1 MRAITAPSAL
11 HPQCG
16 IRKRRMRAWV
26 QKSEFWGSDPDSV
39 TCQSDQE
46 IYLFPLCLN
55 SLVRK
60 MQSLAGLV
68 GSKKKKRVY
77 WYLCKLHSQVLLI
90 LTKCSFNANCSIII
104 ISLIIGHV
112 IIISQEIL
120 LSPEVRNSSSGQ
132 TSCLAK
138 THSFC
143 SYQRGY
149 PVSDGSCVGPSVS
162 IQ

>member
-1 MRAITAPSAL
+1 MRAITAPSTL

-16 IRKRRMRAWV
+16 ICKRRMRAWV

-39 TCQSDQE
+39 NLPEWSGNISIPSVLE
-46 IYLFPLCLN
+46 FPCTKNAVFSRSRRL
-55 SLVRK
+55 
-60 MQSLAGLV
+60 
-68 GSKKKKRVY
+68 KKKRVY

-120 LSPEVRNSSSGQ
+120 LSPEVRNSSLGQ
-132 TSCLAK
+132 SSCLAK